1 VNNIRPADLRA
12 YVAFLGL
19 DKWFARWRRANPK
32 LAARLAL
39 DAKSKV
45 K

>member
-1 VNNIRPADLRA
+1 VNSIRPADLRA

-32 LAARLAL
+32 LARRL
-39 DAKSKV
+39 DMDGEAKGK
-45 K
+45 